1 MNNRVKHYPS
11 FMSPYYSCDMK
22 HSLTSHKI
30 IITLNTNKQAYIHV
44 EKENNTEEKEHELMI
59 TVTYLTHLQ
68 KLKQEQTLVSCKL
81 SELKYI
87 IKLAISQRK
96 TTPSLC
102 LLLHSTAR
110 K

>member
-1 MNNRVKHYPS
+1 
-11 FMSPYYSCDMK
+11 MSPYYLCDMK

-30 IITLNTNKQAYIHV
+30 IITFNTNKQAYIHV

-68 KLKQEQTLVSCKL
+68 KLKQEQTLVSCIL

-87 IKLAISQRK
+87 IKLATSQRK
-96 TTPSLC
+96 TAPSLC